1 NQIVNVDGGGPEL
14 NNELAITLASAG
26 GATVVPG
33 STPDA
38 GTVLNVDGRTAFSG
52 IQFVSLTGL
61 AGGANTLTMDGTD
74 GPDTMTLD
82 HFGFDLALVND
93 RADVIFANFPQVSL
107 FGGFGD
113 DTFSVSPV
121 GLSATVTASNV
132 DGGHPTASHS

>member
-1 NQIVNVDGGGPEL
+1 GDFTIDGFTGAESVTINGTNTNDTISVVKGATTTVQVNTFKAVSLPSASDESVTIDAGDGVDFIGVSGTSNNHQIVNVDGGGPEL

-61 AGGANTLTMDGTD
+61 A
-74 GPDTMTLD
+74 
-82 HFGFDLALVND
+82 
-93 RADVIFANFPQVSL
+93 
-107 FGGFGD
+107 
-113 DTFSVSPV
+113 
-121 GLSATVTASNV
+121 
-132 DGGHPTASHS
+132 